1 MILRLK
7 FWRYTKF
14 NLTLRNPLE
23 TDLTVVENTTEK
35 NTTETSILQI
45 LKKETEF
52 TSWLLKIKKYF
63 VVVKFN

>member
-23 TDLTVVENTTEK
+23 TDLTVVENTTE
-35 NTTETSILQI
+35 TSILQI
-45 LKKETEF
+45 SKKKETEF